1 MCSSDLDQL
10 FPQSPVCQTS
20 LNILDFPAL
29 TKQLNTRWIQHNTLL
44 DYNNWNITARWTLDH
59 KFKFK
64 YLYYPRGANCVVKV
78 DILPSLVYLA
88 LVFPLPPELRLALV
102 RDIFTFLW
110 GGHEFVRRDWM
121 HQEVAVG
128 GRGVPDILT
137 GGPL

>member
-1 MCSSDLDQL
+1 MGGL
-10 FPQSPVCQTS
+10 S
-20 LNILDFPAL
+20 LCPGPKRILGVDFAL
-29 TKQLNTRWIQHNTLL
+29 EGSAALNWRARIAAVRTKIGLWKARRLTLSGRVL
-44 DYNNWNITARWTLDH
+44 AM
-59 KFKFK
+59 
-64 YLYYPRGANCVVKV
+64 KV

-121 HQEVAVG
+121 HQQVAVG